1 LIQAESLTERTAIR
15 AARRTTTHPEDN
27 ENPSAERTEVLA
39 PGQPYRHTTDVPL
52 EFCLLPGEIA
62 EAFDA

>member
-1 LIQAESLTERTAIR
+1 MR